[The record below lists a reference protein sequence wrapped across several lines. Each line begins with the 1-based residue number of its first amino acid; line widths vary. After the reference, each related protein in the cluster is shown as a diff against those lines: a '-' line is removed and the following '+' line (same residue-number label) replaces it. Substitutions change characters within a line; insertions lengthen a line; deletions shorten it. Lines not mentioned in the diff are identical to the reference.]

1 MNDMAKNLILWMII
15 AGILL
20 TVFQNINQ
28 ETREDNINYSEFVR
42 EVRSGRV
49 AAVELAG
56 INITG
61 WRSDNSQFR
70 TVMPLI
76 GDDQLM
82 NDLFDNGVEIRANEP
97 EQQSIWT
104 QLLVASFPILIIIA
118 LFFFFMRQMQGGG
131 AGGRGGPMS
140 FGKSKAKLLGE
151 DQIKVTFADVAGV
164 DEAKEDVQELVEF
177 LREPDKFQRLGGRI
191 PRGVLM
197 VGQPGT
203 GKTLLAKAIAGEA
216 KVPFFSI
223 SGSDFVEMFVGVGAS
238 RVRDMFEQA
247 KKQAPCIIF
256 IDEIDAVGR
265 HRGAGLGG
273 GHDEREQTLNQLLVE
288 MDGFEGNDGVI
299 VMAATNRP
307 DVLDP
312 ALLRPGRFDRQ
323 VVVGL
328 PDIRGREQILKVH
341 MRKVPIDERV
351 QAGVIAR
358 GTPGF
363 SGADL
368 ANLVNEAALFA
379 ARASRRL
386 VTMEEF
392 EKAKDKIM
400 MGAER
405 KSMVMSEKERVNTAY
420 HEAGHAIVGR
430 MMPEHDPVYKVSII
444 PRGRALGVTMF
455 LPEEDRYSLSKQ
467 HLLSQVCSLY
477 GGRIAEEMTLGKDGV
492 TTGASNDIQRATEMA
507 RNMVTKWGL
516 SDNLGPL
523 LYSEDDGEVFLGR
536 SAASQSKT
544 VSDETAIAIDKE
556 VRSIVDE
563 CYDKAAKILEKN
575 RNLLELMKDAL
586 IEYETIDAHQ
596 IDDIMD
602 GKKPRPPADWS
613 DSGDDN
619 QGDARKVDE
628 EPNNSRPLGGPA
640 SEH

>member
-1 MNDMAKNLILWMII
+1 MAKNLVLWMII
-15 AGILL
+15 AGVLL
-20 TVFQNINQ
+20 TVFSNINQ
-28 ETREDNINYSEFVR
+28 EPSDESINYSTFIR

-49 AAVELAG
+49 ERVELAG
-56 INITG
+56 IDIVG
-61 WRSDNSQFR
+61 QRSDNSRFR

-76 GDDQLM
+76 GDDQLL
-82 NDLFDNGVEIRANEP
+82 NDLFENDVEVIAKEP
-97 EQQSIWT
+97 EQQSIWS

-131 AGGRGGPMS
+131 AGGKGGPMS

-151 DQIKVTFADVAGV
+151 DQIKITFADVAGV

-177 LREPDKFQRLGGRI
+177 LREPDKFQRLGGKI
-191 PRGVLM
+191 PRGILM

-288 MDGFEGNDGVI
+288 MDGFEVNDGVI

-341 MRKVPIDERV
+341 MRKVPIDDRV
-351 QAGVIAR
+351 QASVIAR

-368 ANLVNEAALFA
+368 ANLVNEAALFS
-379 ARASRRL
+379 ARAGKRL

-405 KSMVMSEKERVNTAY
+405 KSMVMSEKERLNTAY
-420 HEAGHAIVGR
+420 HESGHAIVGR
-430 MMPEHDPVYKVSII
+430 LVPDHDPVYKVSII

-455 LPEEDRYSLSKQ
+455 LPEEDRYSLSRQ
-467 HLLSQVCSLY
+467 GIISQICSLY

-516 SDNLGPL
+516 SEELGPL
-523 LYSEDDGEVFLGR
+523 LYSEDEGEVFLGR
-536 SAASQSKT
+536 SAASQSKS
-544 VSDETAIAIDKE
+544 VSGDTAVAIDRE
-556 VRSIVDE
+556 VRKIVDE
-563 CYDKAAKILEKN
+563 CYARATTLLEEN

-586 IEYETIDAHQ
+586 MEYETIDQAQ
-596 IDDIMD
+596 INDIME

-613 DSGDDN
+613 DSNDSGS
-619 QGDARKVDE
+619 GSSGVAEKPAE
-628 EPNNSRPLGGPA
+628 TETKSSPIGGPA
-640 SEH
+640 GEH